1 MSSKKDFIISKGPN
15 VMTCKKQVHL
25 KITILRSKLKLL
37 ESKRQEKTITVLI
50 KRLNTMRGACV
61 VPAII
66 TLPKLKPYLYVGII
80 KEHIMRRA
88 SVTNASISKK
98 KTGKVLDCVRM
109 GIYRPDHA
117 VQPMAKGY

>member
-1 MSSKKDFIISKGPN
+1 
-15 VMTCKKQVHL
+15 MT
-25 KITILRSKLKLL
+25 
-37 ESKRQEKTITVLI
+37 TVLT
-50 KRLNTMRGACV
+50 KPLNIMRGACAA
-61 VPAII
+61 PAIMN
-66 TLPKLKPYLYVGII
+66 LLKLKPFLYAGII
-80 KEHIMRRA
+80 TERIMRRA